1 MKILSPCLLLS
12 FLFGTPAG
20 AVTVLSRTET
30 GSGFLAEKVRISS
43 VRRHDGKGLRFD
55 AWRVSAGGSRT
66 VTGSDTDGEKTLNA
80 RDVAG
85 EVSFTAG
92 RNFDFFL
99 GADASSV
106 AEIAYA
112 ARGLNA
118 GVGFSREFGDED
130 ADFRPRVAAHL
141 TFGGSTAR
149 QDVEIK
155 ILNRIYTRQVELE
168 QRFTGLD
175 AAWDAL
181 SWLTLSLQARQYRHD
196 RDEDELRRAAQS
208 RFLNFRAGA
217 LVDTLFN
224 LPRSDSSVGLHF
236 LWGEG
241 GLFEAVF
248 SRSQAVIDDSV
259 TAGTELAASY
269 DFRGG
274 LILGARWL
282 RSEVD
287 LEGVDRADTVSAE
300 IGWRF

>member
-1 MKILSPCLLLS
+1 MKILPCCLFLS

-30 GSGFLAEKVRISS
+30 GSGFLAEKIRLSS
-43 VRRHDGKGLRFD
+43 VRRHDGQGLRFD

-66 VTGSDTDGEKTLNA
+66 LAGSDTESEKALNA
-80 RDVAG
+80 RDVAA

-92 RNFDFFL
+92 RSFDFFL
-99 GADASSV
+99 GVDSSSV
-106 AEIAYA
+106 AEIAYTS
-112 ARGLNA
+112 RGLNA
-118 GVGFSREFGDED
+118 GLGVSHEFGHDD
-130 ADFRPRVAAHL
+130 DDFRPRLAAHL
-141 TFGGSTAR
+141 TFGGSGTR

-168 QRFTGLD
+168 QRFTGFD
-175 AAWDAL
+175 ITWDAL
-181 SWLTLSLQARQYRHD
+181 PWLTLSLQARQYRHD

-208 RFLNFRAGA
+208 RFLNVRAGS

-224 LPRSDSSVGLHF
+224 LPKSDSSAGLHF
-236 LWGEG
+236 LLGEG
-241 GLFEAVF
+241 WLLEAVF
-248 SRSQAVIDDSV
+248 SRSQAVVDDSV

-274 LILGARWL
+274 LILGARWF

-287 LEGVDRADTVSAE
+287 LEGVDGADTAAAE